1 MQNTGYRKQLGFT
14 LIELMITIVVLA
26 ILLFVGT
33 SLTRAWVDQ
42 SHVDGALA
50 AIKNATYQARSAAIR
65 NTNNQESSLATASV
79 CIDKTHQEIRVI
91 RVAKDNTDAC
101 STSDSNTPDQN
112 YILQKIPYASNV
124 IFKVKGNDAEFFCLS
139 FNSNGML
146 VAASSPSATCNSNL
160 NLTIIVEKNN
170 ESAEIQIN

>member
-50 AIKNATYQARSAAIR
+50 GIKNATYQARSAAIR
-65 NTNNQESSLATASV
+65 NTNNQESSLAAASV

-101 STSDSNTPDQN
+101 STSDGNSPDQN

-124 IFKVKGNDAEFFCLS
+124 FFKVNNTEFYCLS

-146 VAASSPSATCNSNL
+146 VAASSASATCNSNL
-160 NLTIIVEKNN
+160 NLTVTVEKNN
-170 ESAEIQIN
+170 ESANIQIN